1 MIRVLLS
8 DPAIRDVIAAFLRF
22 ANLTVTYPENV
33 KDTLYVDFAAFDFDE
48 KVQLRIVERMLA
60 AWQTEHRNAAL
71 ADAEIA
77 IHN

>member
-1 MIRVLLS
+1 MS
-8 DPAIRDVIAAFLRF
+8 
-22 ANLTVTYPENV
+22 TSQHSTS
-33 KDTLYVDFAAFDFDE
+33 TFDFDE
-48 KVQLRIVERMLA
+48 KVELRIVERMLA